1 MSGDT
6 LNLPFRPKWSR
17 QWIEK
22 KLSDRYFKKPYDRF
36 MWWRGYTPK
45 NKPLTS
51 RHPLRERIA
60 NGDFEQGPYL
70 MEVQLTYHTM
80 NDKYQESIT
89 RGGEVDYSLYHTNTS
104 IDRARK
110 KRLIEDH
117 EKDEYKKLDDL
128 RNEFLK
134 EFKMTKEQYN
144 KEVEKTSGTTL
155 EFYFQMEEKYGKW
168 AIKPKRVP
176 KF

>member
-6 LNLPFRPKWSR
+6 LKLPFRPKWSR

-22 KLSDRYFKKPYDRF
+22 KLSERYFKKPYDRF

-70 MEVQLTYHTM
+70 MEVELTFHTM

>member
-1 MSGDT
+1 MKEQ
-6 LNLPFRPKWSR
+6 LPFKPKWSR

-22 KLSDRYFKKPYDRF
+22 KLSKNYFKKPYDRF
-36 MWWRGYTPK
+36 MWWRSYTPI
-45 NKPLTS
+45 NRPLTN
-51 RHPLRERIA
+51 RHSLRDRVA

-70 MEVQLTYHTM
+70 MEVELTYHTM

-155 EFYFQMEEKYGKW
+155 EFYFQMEEKYGKR

>member
-22 KLSDRYFKKPYDRF
+22 KLSERYFKKPYDRF

-70 MEVQLTYHTM
+70 MEVELTFHTM

-104 IDRARK
+104 IDRARR

>member
-22 KLSDRYFKKPYDRF
+22 KLSERYFKKPYDRF

-70 MEVQLTYHTM
+70 MEVELTFHTM

-104 IDRARK
+104 IDRARR

-134 EFKMTKEQYN
+134 EFKMTKEQYD

>member
-70 MEVQLTYHTM
+70 MEVELTFHTM

>member
-6 LNLPFRPKWSR
+6 LTLPFRPKWSR